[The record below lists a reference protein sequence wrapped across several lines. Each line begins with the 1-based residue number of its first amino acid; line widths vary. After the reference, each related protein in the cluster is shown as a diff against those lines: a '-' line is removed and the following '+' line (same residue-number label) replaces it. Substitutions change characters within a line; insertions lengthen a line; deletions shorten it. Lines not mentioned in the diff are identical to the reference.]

1 MRSLLSHVGPPLRA
15 LRAVLGNRRILRM
28 QIAFLLFNVAEPA
41 MWIGVLL
48 LAFDE
53 GGTPGVGFVTLLCCL
68 PAGLIAPVSAAL
80 GDRFR
85 RDRVLRGGYLAQGV
99 STGALAAAIGVGAP
113 TSAIYALALVASIPY
128 TTGRPNHPAMVP
140 TLAST
145 PEEVAASNSVSAL
158 VEGVGYMIGAL
169 AAAVLATVGPG
180 AIVALAAVACLLA
193 AVLTLG
199 VHAEHT
205 EAHGG
210 AFRPWSLATDAL
222 AGLGALVRAR
232 GPRLLVAI
240 SGALAIG
247 TGGVGVLTVPLAIER
262 LGLGDPGVG
271 LIGTMQSVGLFVGAG
286 VSVGFATRRR
296 LATGVVVAAAVY
308 FLGTTGL
315 GASTRVGTAL
325 LAAVAYGAGITLLDV
340 VGRTMLQRVTDDAIL
355 TRVFGAVEGLWLLG
369 YAAGAALAPTLQRE
383 LGLTWSFA
391 LLGALVFGGT
401 LLGFPALRRMD
412 ASAVVPERQLA
423 LVSGVPFFAPL
434 PHVELER
441 IAKQLDLLRV
451 AAGTEVVRQGDVGDR
466 FYIVDDGVFEVD
478 VDGRTIDTVEPGG
491 FFGEIALLHDVPRT
505 ATVRATRD
513 GAVWALD
520 QEEFLA
526 TITGLPQAESAAH
539 AVSAERMRT
548 QG

>member
-1 MRSLLSHVGPPLRA
+1 MRNLLSHFGPPLRA

-28 QIAFLLFNVAEPA
+28 QLAFLLFNVAEPA

-48 LAFDE
+48 LAFDQ
-53 GGTPGVGFVTLLCCL
+53 GGTPAVGFVTLLCCL

-85 RDRVLRGGYLAQGV
+85 RDRVVRGGYIAQGV
-99 STGALAAAIGVGAP
+99 TTGVLAVAMGAGTP
-113 TSAIYALALVASIPY
+113 TWAVYALALVASIPY
-128 TTGRPNHPAMVP
+128 TTGRPNHHAMVP
-140 TLAST
+140 TLAAT
-145 PEEVAASNSVSAL
+145 PQEVAASNSVSAL
-158 VEGVGYMIGAL
+158 VEGVGYIVGAL
-169 AAAVLATVGPG
+169 GAALLATVGPG
-180 AIVALAAVACLLA
+180 SIVALAAAACLLA
-193 AVLTLG
+193 AMLTIG
-199 VHAEHT
+199 VHADRT

-210 AFRPWSLATDAL
+210 PFRPWSLATDAL
-222 AGLGALVRAR
+222 AGLGALVRAKGSR
-232 GPRLLVAI
+232 VLVAL
-240 SGALAIG
+240 SGALALG
-247 TGGVGVLTVPLAIER
+247 TGGAGVLMVPLAIER

-271 LIGTMQSVGLFVGAG
+271 LLGTMQSVGLFVGAG
-286 VSVGFATRRR
+286 VSIGFATRRR

-369 YAAGAALAPTLQRE
+369 YAAGAALAPALQRE
-383 LGLTWSFA
+383 LGLTWGFA
-391 LLGALVFGGT
+391 LLGAVVFGGT
-401 LLGFPALRRMD
+401 LLGFPAMRRMD

-423 LVSGVPFFAPL
+423 LASGVPFFAPL

-441 IAKQLDLLRV
+441 IAKQLDLFRV
-451 AAGTEVVRQGDVGDR
+451 AAGTDVVRQGDVGDR
-466 FYIVDDGVFEVD
+466 FYIVDDGAFEVG
-478 VDGRTIDTVEPGG
+478 VDGRTIDTIGPGG
-491 FFGEIALLHDVPRT
+491 FFGENALLHDVPRT
-505 ATVRATRD
+505 ATVRATTD

-539 AVSAERMRT
+539 AVSAERLRT
-548 QG
+548 QR